1 MLDLLF
7 LSDNLAIS
15 IFSAVFHKFVSSDL
29 CGSSTNGG
37 KLFSPKYPPGALAS
51 VLGCVVTLQL
61 GAFSVVLETTLSGIT
76 ALPLG
81 AFAALM
87 QPIHLAI
94 GLVEGLITAAVLL
107 FVYQTRPELL
117 QGAAGTGAKNRC
129 SRKAALAILA
139 AAALV
144 IGGGLSLLA
153 SSSPDGLEWSLF
165 PVAGY
170 QLAGLPMRLCFQ
182 KLRMVLPLVCAV
194 GLLNPL
200 FDRQIVVQ
208 VGTLAV
214 SGGVLSML
222 TLILKGV
229 FCLLASFLLMATTT
243 IEAICRALRQL
254 HVPKLLT
261 NLLLLTFRYVGLLLS
276 EVAVMQQAYSLR
288 APGQQGI
295 HISAWG
301 SFLGQLLLR
310 SMDWAQALYESMEL
324 RGFSGEFPG
333 AVRGRGSAASWPYAL
348 VCPALMMLLARYFDL
363 SALMGGLFV

>member
-1 MLDLLF
+1 MRF
-7 LSDNLAIS
+7 INERRKTFFAEIS
-15 IFSAVFHKFVSSDL
+15 
-29 CGSSTNGG
+29 
-37 KLFSPKYPPGALAS
+37 PRGACAA
-51 VLGCVVTLQL
+51 LGCVVTLQL

-288 APGQQGI
+288 APGQKGI

-310 SMDWAQALYESMEL
+310 SMDRAQALYESMEL

-348 VCPALMMLLARYFDL
+348 VCPALMLLARYFDL

>member
-1 MLDLLF
+1 MEIRNLVTFLKVTELNCFSKAAEALDY
-7 LSDNLAIS
+7 SQ
-15 IFSAVFHKFVSSDL
+15 SAVTVQIQQL
-29 CGSSTNGG
+29 ERE
-37 KLFSPKYPPGALAS
+37 
-51 VLGCVVTLQL
+51 LGV
-61 GAFSVVLETTLSGIT
+61 
-76 ALPLG
+76 
-81 AFAALM
+81 
-87 QPIHLAI
+87 
-94 GLVEGLITAAVLL
+94 
-107 FVYQTRPELL
+107 R
-117 QGAAGTGAKNRC
+117 
-129 SRKAALAILA
+129 
-139 AAALV
+139 
-144 IGGGLSLLA
+144 
-153 SSSPDGLEWSLF
+153 
-165 PVAGY
+165 
-170 QLAGLPMRLCFQ
+170 
-182 KLRMVLPLVCAV
+182 
-194 GLLNPL
+194 L
-200 FDRQIVVQ
+200 FDRIGKNVSITQYGKNFISYARDIVSAVARAQVFASEETELTGMVQ

-288 APGQQGI
+288 APGQKGI

-310 SMDWAQALYESMEL
+310 SMDRAQALYESMEL

-348 VCPALMMLLARYFDL
+348 VCPALMLLARYFDL

>member
-1 MLDLLF
+1 MRF
-7 LSDNLAIS
+7 INERRKTFFAEIS
-15 IFSAVFHKFVSSDL
+15 
-29 CGSSTNGG
+29 
-37 KLFSPKYPPGALAS
+37 PRALAS

-153 SSSPDGLEWSLF
+153 SSSP
-165 PVAGY
+165 GY

-288 APGQQGI
+288 APGQKGI

-310 SMDWAQALYESMEL
+310 SMDRAQALYESMEL

-348 VCPALMMLLARYFDL
+348 VCPALMLLARYFDL

>member
-1 MLDLLF
+1 MRF
-7 LSDNLAIS
+7 INETEENFFRRNI
-15 IFSAVFHKFVSSDL
+15 
-29 CGSSTNGG
+29 
-37 KLFSPKYPPGALAS
+37 PPGALAS

-76 ALPLG
+76 A
-81 AFAALM
+81 
-87 QPIHLAI
+87 
-94 GLVEGLITAAVLL
+94 
-107 FVYQTRPELL
+107 
-117 QGAAGTGAKNRC
+117 
-129 SRKAALAILA
+129 
-139 AAALV
+139 
-144 IGGGLSLLA
+144 
-153 SSSPDGLEWSLF
+153 LF

-348 VCPALMMLLARYFDL
+348 VCPALMLLARYFDL